1 MKIITPIGPS
11 CCTQPTKSRIHS
23 LTGKIADKIDNV
35 ITTRP
40 TTIHLPNLFILNE
53 DDIDRGRRSF
63 FAPLASGASC
73 CICRPA
79 CVRVLQML
87 GKDEL
92 SMRLHQ
98 FQSGTASPG
107 QTPLTNRRHDRTP
120 ASPREF
126 CHFLSPAKPSQNRRS
141 RSRQRHG
148 PPHQASVRSNR
159 IRCFVVLR
167 RTHLIRRWRS
177 PDRHTCTKAR
187 PNNPFSAAEIGRE
200 RECSAP
206 PRALAHQPCA

>member
-23 LTGKIADKIDNV
+23 LTGKVADKIDNV
-35 ITTRP
+35 ITISP

-53 DDIDRGRRSF
+53 DDVDRPR
-63 FAPLASGASC
+63 
-73 CICRPA
+73 
-79 CVRVLQML
+79 
-87 GKDEL
+87 
-92 SMRLHQ
+92 
-98 FQSGTASPG
+98 

-126 CHFLSPAKPSQNRRS
+126 CHFLSPVKPSQNRRS

-148 PPHQASVRSNR
+148 PPHQDSARSNR

-167 RTHLIRRWRS
+167 RTHLIRRRRS
-177 PDRHTCTKAR
+177 LDRHTCTTAR

-200 RECSAP
+200 RECFAP